1 MPDRVIGP
9 LRDFRSTLHE
19 GLRGLPAAAE
29 AVSSGDKAAA
39 VAALDAALDY
49 LQGTLLAHCR
59 SEKFT
64 LFPAVEGVVG
74 SIGTTQ
80 VMVAQHESIAAMVD
94 DLSSVVAAARA
105 GEMAQYQRYLLPLL
119 YGLYAVARVHLESED
134 DAYLSL
140 LDEHLSES
148 QVGVLVENLGRV
160 AGGSA
165 APGPAPA

>member
-9 LRDFRSTLHE
+9 LRDFRTTLHE
-19 GLRGLPAAAE
+19 GLHRLPSAAE
-29 AVSSGDKAAA
+29 AVSSGDNASALP
-39 VAALDAALDY
+39 ALDAALEY
-49 LQGTLLAHCR
+49 LQGTLLPHCR

-80 VMVAQHESIAAMVD
+80 VMVAQHESIAAMVA
-94 DLSSVVAAARA
+94 DLASVVIAARD
-105 GEMAQYQRYLLPLL
+105 GEIARYSRYLLPLL
-119 YGLYAVARVHLESED
+119 YGLYAAARVHLESED
-134 DAYLSL
+134 DVYLSL

-160 AGGSA
+160 AGGNA
-165 APGPAPA
+165 APGDAPA